1 MFNFAHAET
10 STLAETPT
18 LIDIGSEEIGE
29 IVDYTRMVFNDFM
42 PILTL
47 VFGVMI
53 GVLVIGILIKL
64 LKN

>member
-1 MFNFAHAET
+1 MFNFAH
-10 STLAETPT
+10 AETPT

-29 IVDYTRMVFNDFM
+29 IVQYTRMVFNDFM

>member
-1 MFNFAHAET
+1 MLNFAHA
-10 STLAETPT
+10 SDNPQLV
-18 LIDIGSEEIGE
+18 DIGSEEVAE
-29 IVDYTRMVFNDFM
+29 IVEYTQMVFEDFM

-53 GVLVIGILIKL
+53 GVLVIGILVKL